1 MADYTKSNELM
12 TRISLKYDSYA
23 NWLTNDPVLLAGEVA
38 IATIPADTNVP
49 TKEGRK
55 MQDLP
60 NVVMKVGDG
69 SSKYSELKFVSAL
82 AADVYDWAKAA
93 TKPSYAASE
102 IGGLKEFVE
111 GISDIDTN
119 TQYTIAPVA
128 GAEYKYELKKKEIG
142 EAEFSS
148 FATPVYMDMSG
159 ADTRLKK
166 VEADLA
172 ALTGASGG
180 IQGAINTAIDALDA
194 EKDQAAGADGL
205 TLHIKQENGVI
216 TEFSGS
222 IKANTYDAYGAA
234 KAVQGETTH
243 TVAEA
248 YALADAAQT
257 ADEVAAAVKGEADAR
272 KAAIEALDFAGVE
285 GTQEGA
291 TIKFVDKI
299 SQADGIVTAELG
311 ELVFNSAY
319 NASTNKAATMS
330 DVTAAVADLNGAMHF
345 EGVYE
350 ELPTVN
356 HEGAAFVAGDVII
369 VGKTEYVYSNGKFE
383 QLGDEGA
390 IAAAL
395 AALSLSE
402 TGAADKTLKISQDNG
417 KVSAT
422 EVAIQIAK
430 SQVTDLEKDIKDL
443 GDEDKRL
450 GELIAANTTAIGVIN
465 DKDTG
470 KSMRTVATEEA
481 NKAVQALNKDNAA
494 ENGKYISAVK
504 QENGIVTATYAD
516 LPVIPALSHTDST
529 ATTPTEE
536 HVAVI
541 ADITVNDHTITDT
554 RVNVATT
561 AGVAAAIAK
570 LDADLNVSDAKK
582 VMTGVTEVDG
592 VLTSIDEVA
601 LADIAFSGDVKDL
614 KQTANTYVVFNC
626 GSSSVN
632 V

>member
-12 TRISLKYDSYA
+12 TRISLKYDSYS

-49 TKEGRK
+49 TKDGRK

-93 TKPSYAASE
+93 SKPSYAASE
-102 IGGLKEFVE
+102 INGLKEFVE

-119 TQYTIAPVA
+119 TQYTIVPVA
-128 GAEYKYELKKKEIG
+128 GAEYKYELKKKDIG
-142 EAEFSS
+142 ESDFSS

-159 ADTRLKK
+159 ADTRLKAIEETIK
-166 VEADLA
+166 T
-172 ALTGASGG
+172 LTGSTGG
-180 IQGAINTAIDALDA
+180 IGSMIDSKIQALDA
-194 EKDQAAGADGL
+194 NLTQNAGADGL
-205 TLHIKQENGVI
+205 ALSLTQVDGVVTAI
-216 TEFSGS
+216 SGS
-222 IKANTYDAYGAA
+222 IAANTYDAHGAA
-234 KAVQGETTH
+234 AA
-243 TVAEA
+243 AEA
-248 YALADAAQT
+248 AAKKHADDKVAQEVIDRNAAILVET
-257 ADEVAAAVKGEADAR
+257 NAR

-285 GTQEGA
+285 GTQAGA

-299 SQADGIVTAELG
+299 SQTDGVVSAELG

-345 EGVYE
+345 EGIYDE
-350 ELPTVN
+350 MPTDLTKFVN
-356 HEGAAFVAGDVII
+356 GDVII
-369 VGKTEYVYSNGKFE
+369 VGKTEYVFANGAFA

-395 AALSLSE
+395 SALTLGE
-402 TGAADKTLKISQDNG
+402 TGAADKTLKISQNNG
-417 KVSAT
+417 KVSA
-422 EVAIQIAK
+422 EAVAIQIAK
-430 SQVTDLEKDIKDL
+430 SQVTGLPTDLENL
-443 GDEDKRL
+443 GKEDARL
-450 GELIAANTTAIGVIN
+450 AGLIGDNTTAIGKIN
-465 DKDTG
+465 GSDAG

-481 NKAVQALNKDNAA
+481 NKAVQALNKENAA
-494 ENGKYISAVK
+494 QAGKYISAIS
-504 QENGIVTATYAD
+504 EANGIVTATYAD
-516 LPVIPALSHTDST
+516 LPTIPNLSHSDST
-529 ATTPTEE
+529 ATTPSTNT
-536 HVAVI
+536 VSVVS
-541 ADITVNDHTITDT
+541 DISVSGHTITDT
-554 RVNVATT
+554 RVNVITA
-561 AGVAAAIAK
+561 AGVAAEIAK
-570 LDADLNVSDAKK
+570 LDADFNVSSNKK
-582 VMTGVTEVDG
+582 VMTGVTQTDG
-592 VLTSIDEVA
+592 VLTSIDEVT
-601 LADIAFSGDVKDL
+601 LADVAFSGDVKDL

>member
-49 TKEGRK
+49 TRDGRK

-102 IGGLKEFVE
+102 ISGLKEFVE

-119 TQYTIAPVA
+119 TQYTIVPVA

-142 EAEFSS
+142 EEEFSS

-159 ADTRLKK
+159 ADTRLKA
-166 VEADLA
+166 VEAA
-172 ALTGASGG
+172 IEGLTGASGG

-194 EKDQAAGADGL
+194 EKNQIAGADGL
-205 TLHIKQENGVI
+205 ALHIKQENGVI

-222 IKANTYDAYGAA
+222 IAANTYDAHGAAAAVQGNTTKTVKDVEDAAATAQAAAEAAA
-234 KAVQGETTH
+234 KA
-243 TVAEA
+243 AS
-248 YALADAAQT
+248 
-257 ADEVAAAVKGEADAR
+257 DEAAAR
-272 KAAIEALDFAGVE
+272 KSAIEALDFVGVE

-345 EGVYE
+345 EGVYTE
-350 ELPTVN
+350 MPTDLSKFVN
-356 HEGAAFVAGDVII
+356 GDVII
-369 VGKTEYVYSNGKFE
+369 VGKTEYVFANGAFA

-395 AALSLSE
+395 SALTLGE
-402 TGAADKTLKISQDNG
+402 TGAADKTLKVSQNNG
-417 KVSAT
+417 KVSA
-422 EVAIQIAK
+422 EAIAIQIAE
-430 SQVTDLEKDIKDL
+430 SQVTGLEKNLEDL
-443 GDEDKRL
+443 GKEDGRL
-450 GELIAANTTAIGVIN
+450 AGLIGDNATAIGKIN
-465 DKDTG
+465 GSDAG

-481 NKAVQALNKDNAA
+481 VKAVQALDKENAA
-494 ENGKYISAVK
+494 QAGKYISAISQVD
-504 QENGIVTATYAD
+504 GVVTASYAD
-516 LPVIPALSHTDST
+516 LPVVPALSHTDGT
-529 ATTPTEE
+529 VTTPTAE
-536 HVAVI
+536 HVAVV
-541 ADITVNDHTITDT
+541 ADISVNGHTITDT

-582 VMTGVTEVDG
+582 VMTGVTQVDG

-601 LADIAFSGDVKDL
+601 LADIAFSGNVKDL